1 MLVPRVVRQQDDKL
15 PTWMQL
21 GFKKLIPVLVVS
33 SCSGNLRVPMCVC
46 EISAVRFVLDTCASI
61 SLLPAS
67 FGVYPGRENCDVR
80 AQTASGEPM
89 NLLVKR
95 LLNFKL
101 LWVQYAHW
109 FYVTNQI
116 DMPILGSDL
125 FLKWD

>member
-1 MLVPRVVRQQDDKL
+1 M
-15 PTWMQL
+15 
-21 GFKKLIPVLVVS
+21 VS
-33 SCSGNLRVPMCVC
+33 SCSGNLFVPKCVC
-46 EISAVRFVLDTCASI
+46 EVSAVQFVLDTGASI

-67 FGVYPGRENCDVR
+67 FGVNPGRETCDVR

-89 NLLVKR
+89 NLLGKR

-116 DMPILGSDL
+116 DMLILGSDF
-125 FLKWD
+125 FLEWD